1 MALDLSWVSEGTDSH
16 LISATH
22 SLSTEDDP
30 LDPHSEY
37 VPALCRANSD
47 QETSERT
54 KVAQCESCSGQI
66 QTAPGIIAWVQ
77 LPWRKA
83 RKLSKPGDDCRLTR
97 RPLVRALFVSHLLP
111 VWTRELFPR
120 PSARGLSQILAYVF
134 LSARNFLTSFY
145 HWKMIGNSKL
155 AWHQFSHLADM
166 NPFSIIAGL

>member
-1 MALDLSWVSEGTDSH
+1 MALDLSCVSEGTDSH

-37 VPALCRANSD
+37 VAALCRANSD

-83 RKLSKPGDDCRLTR
+83 RKLSQRGDDCRLTR

-111 VWTRELFPR
+111 VWTRET
-120 PSARGLSQILAYVF
+120 
-134 LSARNFLTSFY
+134 LSAALRKRSFPNPCVCLLVGAQFPDQLLSLEDDRQFQ
-145 HWKMIGNSKL
+145 IGL
-155 AWHQFSHLADM
+155 APIQ
-166 NPFSIIAGL
+166 PPC